1 MSVNK
6 IVKIYIMDLYY
17 LKTENLFP
25 FKKQLFLNHK
35 KH

>member
-1 MSVNK
+1 MSVKK

-25 FKKQLFLNHK
+25 FKKTIILK
-35 KH
+35 P